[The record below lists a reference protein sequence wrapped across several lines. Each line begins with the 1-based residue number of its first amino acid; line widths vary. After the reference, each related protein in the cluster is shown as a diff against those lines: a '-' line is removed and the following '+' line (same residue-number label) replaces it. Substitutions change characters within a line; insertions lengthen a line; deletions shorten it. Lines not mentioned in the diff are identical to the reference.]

1 MEHTV
6 AISSTLIPI
15 LLAVIGAEF
24 ALMTWQLKRFLDRN
38 EHDHDQFFART
49 NEHDRRLTR
58 VESDVEHLNR
68 TSVSAVRE
76 RI

>member
-1 MEHTV
+1 
-6 AISSTLIPI
+6 
-15 LLAVIGAEF
+15 
-24 ALMTWQLKRFLDRN
+24 MTWQLKRFLDRN

-68 TSVSAVRE
+68 TSVSTVRE